1 MHRSYA
7 NNLVQSRTSSK
18 DRLGFPE
25 HLDQPSSTKPIYS
38 NFMKKRKIRI
48 KPQQEP
54 LLSRLRSRMN
64 RSQTEV
70 TQYHELEVLEEEYNE
85 PYDPYKHYPDK
96 RIIDL
101 MKIQK
106 VAKN

>member
-38 NFMKKRKIRI
+38 NFMKKRKISI

-54 LLSRLRSRMN
+54 LLSRLSLLI
-64 RSQTEV
+64 TE
-70 TQYHELEVLEEEYNE
+70 EFVLA
-85 PYDPYKHYPDK
+85 PVKLTPLA
-96 RIIDL
+96 I
-101 MKIQK
+101 
-106 VAKN
+106 